1 MSDPCVRQSP
11 PPATPARRA
20 RPRPSGRG
28 YRPLHFL
35 ACLCLASITASAPLV
50 ASPAARVATNAGAS
64 PSSIVFPGP
73 SRGVPGTRTPR
84 PADFHLHCNAGINN
98 DAPVRVAGTTVTTG
112 TAIGDGAGC
121 GAMVLLLDVPGP
133 GRFSATY
140 GVGDADTSGQPAG
153 VRIHVLDRDGFSLSI
168 TTVTAAHGAAVP
180 IAVDVARAVAL
191 EIDSFGHATGY
202 LYNVGLGGTARVL
215 APAAGSG
222 SILPAGAKPVNMA
235 GAAYGCNGFAEKPPA
250 SVAAVVVPATG
261 AAYLQA
267 CGQFALT
274 IPSHTRGAL
283 VLRYGMDDGAARGA
297 MLLSLRAL
305 DAGGRLLRKAVGVAA
320 VGGGLQPLWID
331 LGNVRTI
338 QVTADNVSISE
349 GGIDVTGV
357 GILPRGVPPYV
368 PQNRTISGGGPNGAV
383 VVDPL
388 AFAVQCNSNV
398 GGSDVTVAH
407 ETVLRQT
414 YLNNTA
420 CGTASLFFCCT
431 NARGTF
437 HALFGL
443 YDDDTATARATVRMV
458 VKDKDDHVLRRQTLT
473 VTYGTPR
480 ALDVDVK
487 LASVIYFSFSGD
499 ASALYDLRLTGIATV
514 SQYILPPSAPPV
526 EVPNGVAVDPHDLA
540 VQCNMSVTSGDV
552 RLIGATTL
560 EGWALNPADWCGE
573 ADLNLRT
580 SRYPRHAFYARVGI
594 KLGEAPTTNVTV
606 TLNALNAAGKVIRS
620 AAINARYGY
629 GTQPVHLSLAGAAT
643 VRIKASAGGSIVYAL
658 TAA

>member
-1 MSDPCVRQSP
+1 MSDQRASESAI
-11 PPATPARRA
+11 PAHRV
-20 RPRPSGRG
+20 RPRPSRRAS
-28 YRPLHFL
+28 RPFQFL
-35 ACLCLASITASAPLV
+35 ACLCLAGVAMSAPLTTTPV
-50 ASPAARVATNAGAS
+50 AGAAVDAPAANAA
-64 PSSIVFPGP
+64 PAVVFPGP
-73 SRGVPGTRTPR
+73 SRGVPGTQTPAA
-84 PADFHLHCNAGINN
+84 ADFHLHCNAGINN
-98 DAPVRVAGTTVTTG
+98 DAPVRIAGTRVATG
-112 TAIGDGAGC
+112 AAIGDGAGC
-121 GAMVLLLDVPGP
+121 GSMVLLLDVPGP
-133 GRFSATY
+133 GRFHAMY
-140 GVGDADTSGQPAG
+140 GVSDADTSGKPAG
-153 VRIHVLDRDGFSLSI
+153 VRIHVLDGQGFDLSV
-168 TTVTAAHGAAVP
+168 TSVTAAHGAAVP
-180 IAVDVARAVAL
+180 IDVDVARAVAL
-191 EIDSFGHATGY
+191 EVDSFGGATGY
-202 LYNVGLGGTARVL
+202 VYNAGLNGTARVL
-215 APAAGSG
+215 APAASNGN
-222 SILPAGAKPVNMA
+222 ILPAGATPVDMA
-235 GAAYGCNGFAEKPPA
+235 GAAYGCNGGALKPPA
-250 SVAAVVVPATG
+250 SVAAVGVPAAG
-261 AAYLQA
+261 AAYLIG

-274 IPSHTRGAL
+274 IPTGTRGTL
-283 VLRYGMDDGAARGA
+283 VLRYGTDDGSTRGA

-305 DAGGRLLRKAVGVAA
+305 DANGRLLRKAVGVAA
-320 VGGGLQPLWID
+320 VGGGLRPLWVD

-338 QVTADNVSISE
+338 QVTADNINTVS
-349 GGIDVTGV
+349 GVGIDVTGV
-357 GILPRGVPPYV
+357 GILPRAVPPYI
-368 PQNRTISGGGPNGAV
+368 PENRTISGGSPHGAV

-398 GGSDVTVAH
+398 GESNVTVAH
-407 ETVLRQT
+407 DTVLRQT

-514 SQYILPPSAPPV
+514 SQYILPPSTPPV

-540 VQCNMSVTSGDV
+540 VQCNMGVTSGDV

-560 EGWALNPADWCGE
+560 KGWALNPVDRCGE

-580 SRYPRHAFYARVGI
+580 SRYPRQAFYARVGV
-594 KLGEAPTTNVTV
+594 KLGQPPTTDVTV
-606 TLNALNAAGKVIRS
+606 TFNAFNAAGKVIRS
-620 AAINARYGY
+620 TAINARYGY
-629 GTQPVHLSLAGAAT
+629 GPQPVHLSLAGATT

>member
-1 MSDPCVRQSP
+1 MSDQCVRQSP
-11 PPATPARRA
+11 TPARRA
-20 RPRPSGRG
+20 RPRPSGHG
-28 YRPLHFL
+28 YRPLRFL
-35 ACLCLASITASAPLV
+35 ACLCLTSVTASAPLV
-50 ASPAARVATNAGAS
+50 ASPAARAATSACAS
-64 PSSIVFPGP
+64 PSPIIFPGP

-84 PADFHLHCNAGINN
+84 PVDFHLHCNAGINS
-98 DAPVRVAGTTVTTG
+98 DGPVQIAGTTVATG

-121 GAMVLLLDVPGP
+121 GQMVLLLDVPGP
-133 GRFSATY
+133 GRFEATY
-140 GVGDADTSGQPAG
+140 GVSDADTSGKPAG
-153 VRIHVLDRDGFSLSI
+153 VRIHVLDGQGFNLSV

-191 EIDSFGHATGY
+191 EIDSFGATTGY

-222 SILPAGAKPVNMA
+222 NVLPAGATPVNMA
-235 GAAYGCNGFAEKPPA
+235 GAAYGCNG
-250 SVAAVVVPATG
+250 SAVTQPVTVTAVGVPAAG
-261 AAYLQA
+261 AATLIQ

-274 IPSHTRGAL
+274 IPANTHGTL
-283 VLRYGMDDGAARGA
+283 VLRYGMDDGATRGA

-320 VGGGLQPLWID
+320 IGGGLRPLWIN

-338 QVTADNVSISE
+338 QVTDDNISTI
-349 GGIDVTGV
+349 GSNSVDVTGV
-357 GILPRGVPPYV
+357 GILPHPAPPYV
-368 PQNRTISGGGPNGAV
+368 PQNRTISGGAPNGAV

-407 ETVLRQT
+407 ETVLRGT
-414 YLNNTA
+414 FLNNNE

-443 YDDDTATARATVRMV
+443 YDDDTATARATVRLV

-526 EVPNGVAVDPHDLA
+526 EVPNGVAVDPQDLA
-540 VQCNMSVTSGDV
+540 VQCNMHVASEDV

-560 EGWALNPADWCGE
+560 EGWALDPIDDCGE

-594 KLGEAPTTNVTV
+594 KLGEAPTTSVMVTF
-606 TLNALNAAGKVIRS
+606 NALNAAGKVIRS

-629 GTQPVHLSLAGAAT
+629 GTQPVRLSLAGAAT
-643 VRIKASAGGSIVYAL
+643 VQIKASAGGAIVYAL